1 MDVRI
6 EIHDEQAKAMLT
18 QVDSRVRQA
27 VHDAIWRGA
36 EELARV
42 AKRNAPTLF
51 ATLNSSIRAEQ
62 VGELHFRVATGVN
75 YARAVEEGTGPAAG
89 KKKYYP
95 NPIALQQYLM
105 QSPRMRGHK
114 WAKAGSRKRGE
125 QELDIWFRSRAL
137 AWYIYQHGTKPQPYM
152 QPAFESQ
159 KDRIIANVQAAARR
173 AAQAVQEGQR
183 V

>member
-6 EIHDEQAKAMLT
+6 EIHDEQAKAMLA

-42 AKRNAPTLF
+42 AKRNAPKAFSTL
-51 ATLNSSIRAEQ
+51 TNSIRAEQ

-75 YARAVEEGTGPAAG
+75 YARAVEEGRKPGPMPGTANGLMEWVKQKTRQTG
-89 KKKYYP
+89 
-95 NPIALQQYLM
+95 
-105 QSPRMRGHK
+105 S
-114 WAKAGSRKRGE
+114 
-125 QELDIWFRSRAL
+125 ELDRTTFLVARAIG
-137 AWYIYQHGTKPQPYM
+137 WRGIKPQPYM

-159 KDRIIANVQAAARR
+159 KDRIIAHVQAAARR